1 MKKGNWSR
9 IVLCVLQE
17 GGAGDTSQAGPS
29 GAALNFYLS
38 VGVITFPYN
47 TRFAKKNVLFK

>member
-1 MKKGNWSR
+1 MKGNWSR